1 MNTPDQLDAQALRGF
16 KVLSDQMK
24 LDAQALRGFDQALR
38 GFKVLSDQMK
48 LDDEALRGFK
58 VLSDQMKFS
67 DEALRGFKVLSDQM
81 KFSDEALRGFKVLS
95 DQMKF
100 SDEALRGFK
109 VLSDQMKFDDEAL
122 RGFKVLSDQMKFS
135 DEALRGFKVLSD
147 QMKFSDEALR
157 GFKVLSDQMKLE
169 GPGVVADSVEDSA
182 PTLPSTDWEDVPDSV
197 LEFEAAEMLV
207 DLRTWIDLWVLLARL
222 RDTGDGG
229 LDAELLVVARQIDE
243 CLSGLERTAGP
254 GGVCW
259 GCDDA
264 TLRPY
269 GVVCGECAA
278 LVAQMMLE
286 AQFLGEGLSGPS

>member
-1 MNTPDQLDAQALRGF
+1 M
-16 KVLSDQMK
+16 
-24 LDAQALRGFDQALR
+24 
-38 GFKVLSDQMK
+38 
-48 LDDEALRGFK
+48 
-58 VLSDQMKFS
+58 LSDQMKFS
-67 DEALRGFKVLSDQM
+67 DQALRGI
-81 KFSDEALRGFKVLS
+81 EAIR
-95 DQMKF
+95 
-100 SDEALRGFK
+100 
-109 VLSDQMKFDDEAL
+109 
-122 RGFKVLSDQMKFS
+122 
-135 DEALRGFKVLSD
+135 
-147 QMKFSDEALR
+147 
-157 GFKVLSDQMKLE
+157 DQMKLE

-207 DLRTWIDLWVLLARL
+207 DLRTWIDLWALLARL

-229 LDAELLVVARQIDE
+229 LDAELLVVSRQIDE

>member
-1 MNTPDQLDAQALRGF
+1 MNTPDQFDAQTLRGF

-24 LDAQALRGFDQALR
+24 FSDQTVRGIEAIR
-38 GFKVLSDQMK
+38 DQMK
-48 LDDEALRGFK
+48 FSDQTLRGFK

-67 DEALRGFKVLSDQM
+67 DETVRGIEAIRDQMKFSDQTVRGFKVLSDQM
-81 KFSDEALRGFKVLS
+81 KFSDQTVRGIEAIR
-95 DQMKF
+95 
-100 SDEALRGFK
+100 
-109 VLSDQMKFDDEAL
+109 
-122 RGFKVLSDQMKFS
+122 
-135 DEALRGFKVLSD
+135 
-147 QMKFSDEALR
+147 
-157 GFKVLSDQMKLE
+157 DQMKLE

>member
-24 LDAQALRGFDQALR
+24 LSDQTVRGIEAIR
-38 GFKVLSDQMK
+38 DQMK
-48 LDDEALRGFK
+48 LSDQTVRGIEAIRDQMK
-58 VLSDQMKFS
+58 LSDQTVRGIEAIRDQMK
-67 DEALRGFKVLSDQM
+67 LSDQTVRGI
-81 KFSDEALRGFKVLS
+81 EAIR
-95 DQMKF
+95 
-100 SDEALRGFK
+100 
-109 VLSDQMKFDDEAL
+109 
-122 RGFKVLSDQMKFS
+122 
-135 DEALRGFKVLSD
+135 
-147 QMKFSDEALR
+147 
-157 GFKVLSDQMKLE
+157 DQMKLE

-207 DLRTWIDLWVLLARL
+207 DLRTWIDLWALLARL